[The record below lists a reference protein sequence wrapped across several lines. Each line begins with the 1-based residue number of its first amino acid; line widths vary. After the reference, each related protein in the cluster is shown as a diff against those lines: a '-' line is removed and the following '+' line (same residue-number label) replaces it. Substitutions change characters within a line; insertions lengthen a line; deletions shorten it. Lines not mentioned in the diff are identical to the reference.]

1 MKEVETKIRNFSSE
15 VRERTIDIL
24 KTIEVDEHGEVYQIL
39 ETLSPKV
46 IDEVLKYL
54 TGIEFYINEF
64 SDVDSIK
71 KRNLQLLKGIFQ
83 ENHDKRIEEEKE
95 KKIEYFGFYHQNQLR
110 TLKTS

>member
-1 MKEVETKIRNFSSE
+1 MKTQEVETKIRNFASE

-54 TGIEFYINEF
+54 TGIEFYMMF
-64 SDVDSIK
+64 VFC
-71 KRNLQLLKGIFQ
+71 RLT
-83 ENHDKRIEEEKE
+83 
-95 KKIEYFGFYHQNQLR
+95 LR
-110 TLKTS
+110 Q